1 MDNYESKILSYT
13 SDIERLQAQIKELQ
27 KQKEQ
32 ELTEIE
38 KYTPGPN
45 MMVMTK
51 WLDGIQKYR
60 ENMKKM
66 RIPIFSSIQVME
78 PAEFAKAMR
87 HKKITVQNIAI
98 FGNKNLN
105 TQMSEMSNWITS
117 KQRQKINIDNK
128 ISSVINHPINDTEF
142 SQEQLF
148 MENFVRSTYNLF
160 QIFQERID
168 NLEQKLKRSSL

>member
-32 ELTEIE
+32 ELTELE

-66 RIPIFSSIQVME
+66 RIPIFSTIQNMST
-78 PAEFAKAMR
+78 AEHVRR
-87 HKKITVQNIAI
+87 HNKITVQNIAI

-105 TQMSEMSNWITS
+105 PKTLIPITS
-117 KQRQKINIDNK
+117 EQRRKITIDNI
-128 ISSVINHPINDTEF
+128 ISGVINRPINDTEF

-160 QIFQERID
+160 QIFQKRID
-168 NLEQKLKRSSL
+168 NLEQKLA